1 MTKRAKVSAAVGVRI
16 NEREL
21 DILKRIQAG
30 VAPCV
35 LSVNG
40 LAREFSCSVATVRN
54 SIRALEDK
62 DLITVR
68 ARFLRNGGLLENE
81 YELTEAGGRNL
92 EVNGS
97 LESGIFHISHIFSLP
112 QDGRLN
118 SKQGTVWAGLC
129 ARILSAHNARVW
141 GESAWK

>member
-1 MTKRAKVSAAVGVRI
+1 MTKRAKVSAVVGVRI

-30 VAPCV
+30 VVPCV

-40 LAREFSCSVATVRN
+40 LARDFSCSVATVRN

-68 ARFLRNGGLLENE
+68 PLLEE
-81 YELTEAGGRNL
+81 RRPARERVRAHGGGR
-92 EVNGS
+92 
-97 LESGIFHISHIFSLP
+97 
-112 QDGRLN
+112 QD
-118 SKQGTVWAGLC
+118 S
-129 ARILSAHNARVW
+129 
-141 GESAWK
+141 

>member
-1 MTKRAKVSAAVGVRI
+1 MTKRAKVSAVVGVRI

-21 DILKRIQAG
+21 DILKCIQAG

-68 ARFLRNGGLLENE
+68 ARFLKERRPARERVRAHGG
-81 YELTEAGGRNL
+81 GW
-92 EVNGS
+92 
-97 LESGIFHISHIFSLP
+97 
-112 QDGRLN
+112 QD
-118 SKQGTVWAGLC
+118 S
-129 ARILSAHNARVW
+129 
-141 GESAWK
+141 

>member
-1 MTKRAKVSAAVGVRI
+1 MTKRAKVSAVVGVRI

-40 LAREFSCSVATVRN
+40 LARDFSCSVATVRN
-54 SIRALEDK
+54 SIRALLEDK

-68 ARFLRNGGLLENE
+68 ARFLRNGGQLENE
-81 YELTEAGGRNL
+81 YELTEAGGRIL

-97 LESGIFHISHIFSLP
+97 LE
-112 QDGRLN
+112 
-118 SKQGTVWAGLC
+118 
-129 ARILSAHNARVW
+129 
-141 GESAWK
+141 

>member
-1 MTKRAKVSAAVGVRI
+1 MTKRAKVSAVVGVRI

-30 VAPCV
+30 VDPCV

-40 LAREFSCSVATVRN
+40 LARDFSCSVATVRN

-68 ARFLRNGGLLENE
+68 ARFLRNGGQLENE
-81 YELTEAGGRNL
+81 YELTEAGGRIL

-97 LESGIFHISHIFSLP
+97 LE
-112 QDGRLN
+112 
-118 SKQGTVWAGLC
+118 
-129 ARILSAHNARVW
+129 
-141 GESAWK
+141 

>member
-40 LAREFSCSVATVRN
+40 LARDFSVQRCH
-54 SIRALEDK
+54 RAKLDK
-62 DLITVR
+62 G
-68 ARFLRNGGLLENE
+68 A
-81 YELTEAGGRNL
+81 
-92 EVNGS
+92 
-97 LESGIFHISHIFSLP
+97 
-112 QDGRLN
+112 
-118 SKQGTVWAGLC
+118 
-129 ARILSAHNARVW
+129 
-141 GESAWK
+141 

>member
-1 MTKRAKVSAAVGVRI
+1 MTKRAKVSAVVGVRI

-40 LAREFSCSVATVRN
+40 LARDFSCSVA
-54 SIRALEDK
+54 
-62 DLITVR
+62 TVR
-68 ARFLRNGGLLENE
+68 ARFLRNGGQLENE
-81 YELTEAGGRNL
+81 YELTEAGGRIL

-97 LESGIFHISHIFSLP
+97 LE
-112 QDGRLN
+112 
-118 SKQGTVWAGLC
+118 
-129 ARILSAHNARVW
+129 
-141 GESAWK
+141 

>member
-1 MTKRAKVSAAVGVRI
+1 MTKRAKVSAVVGVRI

-30 VAPCV
+30 VVPCV

-40 LAREFSCSVATVRN
+40 LARDFSCSVATVRN
-54 SIRALEDK
+54 SIRPLEDK

-68 ARFLRNGGLLENE
+68 ARFLRNGGQLENE
-81 YELTEAGGRNL
+81 YELTEAGGRIL

-97 LESGIFHISHIFSLP
+97 LE
-112 QDGRLN
+112 
-118 SKQGTVWAGLC
+118 
-129 ARILSAHNARVW
+129 
-141 GESAWK
+141 

>member
-1 MTKRAKVSAAVGVRI
+1 MTKRAKVSAVVGVRI

-40 LAREFSCSVATVRN
+40 LARDFSCSVATVRN

-68 ARFLRNGGLLENE
+68 ARFLRNGGQLENE
-81 YELTEAGGRNL
+81 YELTEACGRIL

-97 LESGIFHISHIFSLP
+97 LE
-112 QDGRLN
+112 
-118 SKQGTVWAGLC
+118 
-129 ARILSAHNARVW
+129 
-141 GESAWK
+141 

>member
-1 MTKRAKVSAAVGVRI
+1 MTKRAKVSAVVGVRI

-30 VAPCV
+30 VDPCV

-40 LAREFSCSVATVRN
+40 LARDFSWSVATVRN

-68 ARFLRNGGLLENE
+68 ARFLRNGGQLENE
-81 YELTEAGGRNL
+81 YELTEAGGRIL

-97 LESGIFHISHIFSLP
+97 LE
-112 QDGRLN
+112 
-118 SKQGTVWAGLC
+118 
-129 ARILSAHNARVW
+129 
-141 GESAWK
+141 

>member
-1 MTKRAKVSAAVGVRI
+1 MTKRAKVSAVVGVRI

-30 VAPCV
+30 RPCV

-40 LAREFSCSVATVRN
+40 LARDFSCSVATVRN

-68 ARFLRNGGLLENE
+68 ARFLRNGGQLENE
-81 YELTEAGGRNL
+81 YELTEAGGRIL

-97 LESGIFHISHIFSLP
+97 LE
-112 QDGRLN
+112 
-118 SKQGTVWAGLC
+118 
-129 ARILSAHNARVW
+129 
-141 GESAWK
+141 

>member
-1 MTKRAKVSAAVGVRI
+1 MTKRAKVSAVVGVRI

-30 VAPCV
+30 VTPCV

-40 LAREFSCSVATVRN
+40 LARDFSCSVAIVRN

-68 ARFLRNGGLLENE
+68 ARFLRNGGQLENE
-81 YELTEAGGRNL
+81 YELTEAGGRIL

-97 LESGIFHISHIFSLP
+97 LE
-112 QDGRLN
+112 
-118 SKQGTVWAGLC
+118 
-129 ARILSAHNARVW
+129 
-141 GESAWK
+141 

>member
-1 MTKRAKVSAAVGVRI
+1 MTKRAKVSAVVGVRI

-30 VAPCV
+30 VDPCV

-40 LAREFSCSVATVRN
+40 LARDFSCSGATVRN

-68 ARFLRNGGLLENE
+68 ARFLRNGGQLENE
-81 YELTEAGGRNL
+81 YELTEAGGRIL

-97 LESGIFHISHIFSLP
+97 LE
-112 QDGRLN
+112 
-118 SKQGTVWAGLC
+118 
-129 ARILSAHNARVW
+129 
-141 GESAWK
+141 